1 MVGWRHWAAALILLL
16 AGALRIIGAEGYPLW
31 TDEGWSV
38 WAAGGDWLA
47 ITANDRHPP
56 LYFALLAVW
65 RDIGGESRLALRFL
79 SIAAGL
85 VTVAAVYRISA
96 DMRGQRAGLIAA
108 LGMAALPMAVYYS
121 QEIRHYGLLTLCTAL
136 SWLALLRLLARP
148 SRWRWL
154 AYALTVCGL
163 VYTLYFG
170 VFILMAQGAAL
181 MLSRRRL
188 WALSAWLAA
197 SISYLPWLIVML
209 TQQAGFLAF
218 GIGANPGTL
227 RLPENL
233 WEAASLLFGGIALIG
248 AAAWG
253 AGMRDLARRPARWS
267 ALIGGVGLPVGL
279 IALGWLTPLLA
290 PRVLIML
297 VPMLM
302 VAIGAG
308 LRKMPLWF
316 SAVWVG
322 LMLIAPSPVIQP
334 RLPIDGAAAVLA
346 EAYQPGDGVIL
357 ETGWDDNAAAYEIR
371 RLIGVDAAVVRMLAY
386 LPQRPDVPPPPMPT
400 AAEIVAPFER
410 VWVVHWLTAPHVRS
424 YLDAGLDGWT
434 RISAAEVSALPYGA
448 AFGAPS
454 IYIGLYV
461 RET

>member
-1 MVGWRHWAAALILLL
+1 MVGWRTWTAALVLLL
-16 AGALRIIGAEGYPLW
+16 AAALRIIGASGYPLW

-38 WAAGGDWLA
+38 WAASGDWLA

-65 RDIGGESRLALRFL
+65 RDIGGESRLGLRFL

-85 VTVAAVYRISA
+85 ITVAAVYRIGA

-108 LGMAALPMAVYYS
+108 LGMAALPLSVYYS
-121 QEIRHYGLLTLCTAL
+121 QEIRHYGLLTLWTAL

-170 VFILMAQGAAL
+170 VFVLIAQGAAL

-197 SISYLPWLIVML
+197 GILYLPWLMIIL
-209 TQQAGFLAF
+209 TQQASFLVF

-227 RLPENL
+227 RLPDGL
-233 WEAASLLFGGIALIG
+233 WDAVSLLFGGLALIG
-248 AAAWG
+248 AAGWG
-253 AGMRDLARRPARWS
+253 AGIRDLARRPARWS
-267 ALIGGVGLPVGL
+267 ALIGGVGLPL
-279 IALGWLTPLLA
+279 ALLALGWLTPLLA
-290 PRVLIML
+290 PRILIML

-308 LRKMPLWF
+308 LRKAPAWF
-316 SAVWVG
+316 AAIWIG
-322 LMLIAPSPVIQP
+322 LLLVAPSPVIQP
-334 RLPIDGAAAVLA
+334 RLPIDGAAAVIA
-346 EAYQPGDGVIL
+346 AGYQPGDGVIL

-371 RLIGVDAAVVRMLAY
+371 RLIGADAAIVRMLAY
-386 LPQRPDVPPPPMPT
+386 LPQRPDVAPPLIPP

-424 YLDAGLDGWT
+424 YLESGADGWT
-434 RISAAEVSALPYGA
+434 RLSAAEASALPYGA
-448 AFGAPS
+448 DFGAPS
-454 IYIGLYV
+454 IHVALYE
-461 RET
+461 RKA